1 MIDPNSHCR
10 CLWRKKQD
18 DQNNNINSFNDSKK
32 NIVCFCRLWMFC
44 TFPPLF
50 IYSCLIIRWCHS
62 FLGCQV
68 SSTWGSLCLCWV
80 ELGWFGWRR
89 IWAFLRGTW
98 LTYEVNKL
106 LIPCVQK
113 CILGTDPHHHRAS
126 IWRLKELNLPVMLTM
141 SETLHRNMRYFVVI
155 NYQKIL
161 PQHMIVILGTTE
173 QYSPRE

>member
-1 MIDPNSHCR
+1 MPFVFRLSSI
-10 CLWRKKQD
+10 
-18 DQNNNINSFNDSKK
+18 INLRECMSVPS
-32 NIVCFCRLWMFC
+32 
-44 TFPPLF
+44 
-50 IYSCLIIRWCHS
+50 
-62 FLGCQV
+62 GA
-68 SSTWGSLCLCWV
+68 G
-80 ELGWFGWRR
+80 LGWFGWRR

-106 LIPCVQK
+106 PCVQK

-161 PQHMIVILGTTE
+161 PQHMIVILWTTVLL
-173 QYSPRE
+173 QYYCIIINMYYYVLLKGFCLSNSLKCTNSRYFLFADILKLFVIWTSFTWYIYFKGV